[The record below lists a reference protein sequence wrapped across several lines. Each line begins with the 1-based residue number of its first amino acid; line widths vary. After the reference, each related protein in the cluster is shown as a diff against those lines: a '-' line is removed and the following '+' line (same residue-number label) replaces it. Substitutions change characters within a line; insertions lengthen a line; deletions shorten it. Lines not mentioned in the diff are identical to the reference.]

1 MFDKKDIE
9 IAAMTDLIAFCGRMG
24 IKLKKE
30 GKEYRCIDHDSLY
43 ISADEPYKWYRHS
56 TREGGKAIDFCQ
68 KFLGMDFKTAVST
81 LSGENPV
88 EKTSQTNAKVE
99 KQKKTLSY
107 TVADNQRRV
116 IGYLTGKRKL
126 DYSTVIEAI
135 KNFGLRQDLR
145 GNCFFPIFD
154 TSGKLVGAEL
164 HGTGDVRFKGEI
176 SEQNGYG
183 FTIKTSEK
191 TQAICF
197 FESAIDLLSFWELSQ
212 KKENFL
218 LVSMGGLKFS
228 VVKNYVRIYPQCQ
241 IVFCVDND
249 DKGRKFLEN
258 LKTDEELKKLK
269 FKVAFPKK
277 NSVKDWN
284 ELLQISKGSGK
295 NVQL

>member
-81 LSGENPV
+81 LSGENLV
-88 EKTSQTNAKVE
+88 EKPPQNVSKVE

-107 TVADNQRRV
+107 AVADNQKRV

-126 DYSTVIEAI
+126 NYDTVIDAI
-135 KNFGLRQDLR
+135 KKFGLQQDLN
-145 GNCFFPIFD
+145 GNCFFPIFNV
-154 TSGKLVGAEL
+154 SGNLVGAEL
-164 HGTGDVRFKGEI
+164 HGTGDTRFKGEI

-183 FTIKTSEK
+183 FTIKASEK
-191 TQAICF
+191 TQVICF
-197 FESAIDLLSFWELSQ
+197 FESAIDLLSFWELTR
-212 KKENFL
+212 KKENLF
-218 LVSMGGLKFS
+218 LVSMGGLKSS
-228 VVKNYVRIYPQCQ
+228 VVENYMRIYPQCQ
-241 IVFCVDND
+241 VIFCVDND

-258 LKTDEELKKLK
+258 LKTDEELKELI

-277 NSVKDWN
+277 NGVKDWN
-284 ELLQISKGSGK
+284 ELLQISKESGK
-295 NVQL
+295 YV